1 EGEALEPES
10 LHGRLIPADNIVEL
24 GGNSKVN
31 HFGFADNLTKSWTGS
46 FNAGFPDNAAQMNLI
61 EHLFPD

>member
-1 EGEALEPES
+1 
-10 LHGRLIPADNIVEL
+10 VEL